1 MIQAAMLWDTEGV
14 YLSQILC
21 NFLTLGTCMQ
31 LEASD
36 TLLHTIQYRTD
47 QLRQSLKM
55 LCKFYIPGVH
65 KFDNFCEFLLSWTT
79 SVYCG
84 HVYQYNV
91 CQSPMS
97 GQCPT
102 QLFLGD
108 INHST
113 GVMLGTSVSRFLPQW
128 RESGLHCSVLYQLG
142 YRTTL
147 YIVFFNWA
155 GREPKSLL
163 PFPLIQIL
171 LFYLHLTE
179 DRYVKVQVT
188 YSTGESY
195 LSPIKTHFWLQLR
208 LPITPAKH
216 TTNT

>member
-1 MIQAAMLWDTEGV
+1 M
-14 YLSQILC
+14 
-21 NFLTLGTCMQ
+21 
-31 LEASD
+31 
-36 TLLHTIQYRTD
+36 TI
-47 QLRQSLKM
+47 
-55 LCKFYIPGVH
+55 FV
-65 KFDNFCEFLLSWTT
+65 NFCFPGRPASTVDMYTNIMYVTARCLGSTW
-79 SVYCG
+79 
-84 HVYQYNV
+84 
-91 CQSPMS
+91 
-97 GQCPT
+97 PT

-108 INHST
+108 INQST
-113 GVMLGTSVSRFLPQW
+113 GVVSGTSVSLGLGGFSLSG
-128 RESGLHCSVLYQLG
+128 ESRGYTVVFCFSWATGLHF
-142 YRTTL
+142 TL
-147 YIVFFNWA
+147 FCFSWA

-195 LSPIKTHFWLQLR
+195 LSPLKTHFWLQLR

>member
-1 MIQAAMLWDTEGV
+1 
-14 YLSQILC
+14 
-21 NFLTLGTCMQ
+21 
-31 LEASD
+31 
-36 TLLHTIQYRTD
+36 
-47 QLRQSLKM
+47 M

-65 KFDNFCEFLLSWTT
+65 KSDSFCEFLLSWTT
-79 SVYCG
+79 SIYCG

-91 CQSPMS
+91 CYSPMS

-113 GVMLGTSVSRFLPQW
+113 GVVLGTSVSLGLGGFSLSG
-128 RESGLHCSVLYQLG
+128 ESQGYTVVFCFRDYTLHC
-142 YRTTL
+142 
-147 YIVFFNWA
+147 FFLTGLA
-155 GREPKSLL
+155 GNQKAFFL
-163 PFPLIQIL
+163 FPLIQIL

-195 LSPIKTHFWLQLR
+195 LSPLKTHFWLQLR

>member
-1 MIQAAMLWDTEGV
+1 M
-14 YLSQILC
+14 
-21 NFLTLGTCMQ
+21 
-31 LEASD
+31 
-36 TLLHTIQYRTD
+36 TI
-47 QLRQSLKM
+47 
-55 LCKFYIPGVH
+55 FV
-65 KFDNFCEFLLSWTT
+65 NFCFPGRPASTVDMYTNIMYVTARCLGSTW
-79 SVYCG
+79 
-84 HVYQYNV
+84 
-91 CQSPMS
+91 
-97 GQCPT
+97 PT

-108 INHST
+108 INQST
-113 GVMLGTSVSRFLPQW
+113 GVVSGTSVSLGLGGFSLSE
-128 RESGLHCSVLYQLG
+128 ESRG
-142 YRTTL
+142 YTV
-147 YIVFFNWA
+147 VFCFSWA

-195 LSPIKTHFWLQLR
+195 LSPLKTHFWLQLR

>member
-1 MIQAAMLWDTEGV
+1 
-14 YLSQILC
+14 
-21 NFLTLGTCMQ
+21 
-31 LEASD
+31 
-36 TLLHTIQYRTD
+36 
-47 QLRQSLKM
+47 M

-79 SVYCG
+79 SIYCG

-91 CQSPMS
+91 CYSPMS

-108 INHST
+108 INQST
-113 GVMLGTSVSRFLPQW
+113 GVMSGTSVSLGLGGFSLSG
-128 RESGLHCSVLYQLG
+128 ESRG
-142 YRTTL
+142 YTV
-147 YIVFFNWA
+147 VFCFSWA